1 MKEKI
6 HDILCRIWQDI
17 ARRND
22 RLFRGDADFSEWMSQ
37 EEAGFS
43 KGKGNQY
50 QPSTDALVKVL
61 KKFPISE
68 SDSILDMGCGKGK
81 AMYLMSRFPFGKI
94 CGYDLSEEL
103 VHIANQN
110 FQKLRLKRCHAVQAD
125 AETYGAYD
133 EFNYFYIFNAFPQEV
148 FEIMMSRVLE
158 SLKRRPRDC
167 YFIYLHP
174 VCHEYMVNCT
184 PFRLICKRK
193 SVVSWFDYYCYE
205 YVHKNQKQVSPSAQS
220 TP

>member
-1 MKEKI
+1 MIKEQM
-6 HDILCRIWQDI
+6 HGMLCSLWQGA

-43 KGKGNQY
+43 EGRGNQY

-61 KKFPISE
+61 KRFPIS
-68 SDSILDMGCGKGK
+68 SKDAILDMGCGKGK

-94 CGYDLSEEL
+94 RGYDLSEEL
-103 VHIANQN
+103 VQIASRN
-110 FQKLRLKRCHAVQAD
+110 FQKLGLARCRAVQAD
-125 AETYGAYD
+125 ATVYEDYD
-133 EFNYFYIFNAFPQEV
+133 EFNYFYIFNAFPQEI
-148 FEIMMSRVLE
+148 FEAMTGHLMD

-174 VCHEYMVNCT
+174 VCHEYLANYT
-184 PFRLICKRK
+184 PFRLIYKRR
-193 SVVSWFDYYCYE
+193 SLVSWFDYYCYE
-205 YVHKNQKQVSPSAQS
+205 YKA
-220 TP
+220 

>member
-1 MKEKI
+1 MKERI
-6 HDILCRIWQDI
+6 HKILCGIWQGA

-43 KGKGNQY
+43 EGKGNQY

-61 KKFPISE
+61 KRFPVSE
-68 SDSILDMGCGKGK
+68 KDAILDMGCGKGK

-94 CGYDLSEEL
+94 SGYDLSEEL

-110 FQKLRLKRCHAVQAD
+110 FQKLGLFRCRAVQAD
-125 AETYGAYD
+125 AAAFGDYDAY
-133 EFNYFYIFNAFPQEV
+133 NYFYIFNAFPQEV
-148 FEIMMSRVLE
+148 FERMMNRVLE
-158 SLKRRPRDC
+158 SLKRRPRNC

-174 VCHEYMVNCT
+174 VCHEYMVSHT
-184 PFRLICKRK
+184 PFRLIYKRK
-193 SVVSWFDYYCYE
+193 SLVSWFDYYCYE
-205 YVHKNQKQVSPSAQS
+205 
-220 TP
+220 

>member
-1 MKEKI
+1 MKERI
-6 HDILCRIWQDI
+6 HKILCGIWQGA

-43 KGKGNQY
+43 EGKGNQY

-61 KKFPISE
+61 KRFPVSE
-68 SDSILDMGCGKGK
+68 KDAILDMGCGKGK

-94 CGYDLSEEL
+94 SGYDLSEEL

-110 FQKLRLKRCHAVQAD
+110 FQKLGLSRCHAVQAD
-125 AETYGAYD
+125 AAAFGDYDAY
-133 EFNYFYIFNAFPQEV
+133 NYFYIFNAFPQEV
-148 FEIMMSRVLE
+148 FKVMISHVLE
-158 SLKRRPRDC
+158 SIRRQPRTC

-174 VCHEYMVNCT
+174 VCHEYLVSHT
-184 PFRLICKRK
+184 PFRLIYKRR
-193 SVVSWFDYYCYE
+193 SVVSWFDYYCYQ
-205 YVHKNQKQVSPSAQS
+205 YDAC
-220 TP
+220 

>member
-1 MKEKI
+1 MKERI
-6 HDILCRIWQDI
+6 HKILCGIWQGA

-43 KGKGNQY
+43 EGKGNQY

-61 KKFPISE
+61 KRFPVSE
-68 SDSILDMGCGKGK
+68 KDAILDMGCGKGK

-94 CGYDLSEEL
+94 SGYDLSEEL

-110 FQKLRLKRCHAVQAD
+110 FQKLGLSRCRAVQAD
-125 AETYGAYD
+125 AAAFGDYDAY
-133 EFNYFYIFNAFPQEV
+133 NYFYIFNAFPQEV
-148 FEIMMSRVLE
+148 FERMMNRVLE
-158 SLKRRPRDC
+158 SLKRRPRNC

-174 VCHEYMVNCT
+174 VCHEYMVSHT
-184 PFRLICKRK
+184 PFRLIYKRK
-193 SVVSWFDYYCYE
+193 SLVSWFDYYCLSLI
-205 YVHKNQKQVSPSAQS
+205 HI
-220 TP
+220 